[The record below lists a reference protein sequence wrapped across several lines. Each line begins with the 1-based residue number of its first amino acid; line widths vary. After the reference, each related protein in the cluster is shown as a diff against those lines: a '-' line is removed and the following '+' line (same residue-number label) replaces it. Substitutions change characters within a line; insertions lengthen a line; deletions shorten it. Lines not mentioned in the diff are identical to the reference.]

1 MARGDDRYEMKRE
14 IGPVLLESEVC
25 MAVNLKM
32 TSGLEGD
39 EKLLLT
45 TPKQSRDP
53 PVLFILIRPQSNVNK
68 INNKR
73 THGRSSSLD

>member
-1 MARGDDRYEMKRE
+1 MQLKPAASWTQQVARGDDRYEMKERLRR
-14 IGPVLLESEVC
+14 GWESEVC

-45 TPKQSRDP
+45 DHSL
-53 PVLFILIRPQSNVNK
+53 PV
-68 INNKR
+68 
-73 THGRSSSLD
+73 T